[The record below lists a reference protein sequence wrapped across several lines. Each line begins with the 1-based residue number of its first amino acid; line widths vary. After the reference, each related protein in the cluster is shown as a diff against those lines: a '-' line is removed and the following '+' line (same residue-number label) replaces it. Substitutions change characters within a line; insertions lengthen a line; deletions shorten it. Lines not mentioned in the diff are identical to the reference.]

1 MRPIVP
7 TNTLIAIVVALLL
20 GVGIGLPIGWF
31 TVSFNFSETAQTH
44 LVQVVADSFILSPN
58 ADKAKGRLTA
68 FLGSDDK
75 VKNAVL
81 IAISKTSGADQA
93 RIKQMATVLNLP
105 TTGEPTGTSD
115 GFSSLLLPL
124 CVSGLVILVLGGGG
138 AYFIMKR
145 GASSKPKPQ
154 PTAVGRAPAVSS
166 GSGASTVVSQPTGGP
181 IAEAGGEPVS
191 TFKTTYMLGDDLFD
205 ESFSIDDQQ
214 GNFLGECGVVIGETV
229 GVGDPKKVTAFE
241 VWLFDKSD
249 IRTVTKVL
257 MSEHAFRDD
266 GSKNKLAAKGDPI
279 LAKSGE
285 MLEMETAALKVQAR
299 VVDMQYGSGALPPNS
314 FFQQI
319 TLEISAWKKPESA
332 AASVAA

>member
-1 MRPIVP
+1 MRPIVS
-7 TNTLIAIVVALLL
+7 TNTLITVAVALLI

-31 TVSFNFSETAQTH
+31 TVSFNFSEAAQTH

-58 ADKAKGRLTA
+58 ADKAKARLTA
-68 FLGSDDK
+68 FLGNDDQ

-81 IAISKTSGADQA
+81 IAISKSSGADQA
-93 RIKQMATVLNLP
+93 RIKQMATILNIP
-105 TTGEPTGTSD
+105 TTGEATPPSD
-115 GFSSLLLPL
+115 TTLWLAL
-124 CVSGLVILVLGGGG
+124 CGGGLVILVLGGGG

-145 GASSKPKPQ
+145 GESSKPKSQ
-154 PTAVGRAPAVSS
+154 PMAVGRAPAVSS
-166 GSGASTVVSQPTGGP
+166 GSGASSVVSQPTGGP
-181 IAEAGGEPVS
+181 IAEAGAEPVS

-214 GNFLGECGVVIGETV
+214 GSFLGECGVVIGETV

-266 GSKNKLAAKGDPI
+266 GSKNKLAAKGDPV

-299 VVDMQYGSGALPPNS
+299 VVDMQYGSGALPANS

-319 TLEISAWKKPESA
+319 TLEISAWKKPEAAVSA
-332 AASVAA
+332 PAT

>member
-1 MRPIVP
+1 
-7 TNTLIAIVVALLL
+7 
-20 GVGIGLPIGWF
+20 
-31 TVSFNFSETAQTH
+31 VSFNFSEAAQTH

-58 ADKAKGRLTA
+58 ADKAKARLNA

-93 RIKQMATVLNLP
+93 RIKQMATVLNIP
-105 TTGEPTGTSD
+105 TTGEPTASSD
-115 GFSSLLLPL
+115 GLSSLFVPL
-124 CVSGLVILVLGGGG
+124 CIGGLVVLVLGGGG
-138 AYFIMKR
+138 AYFILNR
-145 GASSKPKPQ
+145 GAAAKPKPQ

-181 IAEAGGEPVS
+181 IVEAGGEPVS

-266 GSKNKLAAKGDPI
+266 GSKSKLAAKGDPV

-332 AASVAA
+332 AAA

>member
-7 TNTLIAIVVALLL
+7 TNTLIAIVVALLI
-20 GVGIGLPIGWF
+20 GIGIGLPIGWF
-31 TVSFNFSETAQTH
+31 TVSFSFNETAQTN

-58 ADKAKGRLTA
+58 ADKAKSRLNA
-68 FLGSDDK
+68 FLGDDDK

-81 IAISKTSGADQA
+81 IAINKTGGAEQA
-93 RIKQMATVLNLP
+93 RIKQMATVLNFP
-105 TTGEPTGTSD
+105 TTGEPTPASG
-115 GFSSLLLPL
+115 GLSSLLLPL
-124 CVSGLVILVLGGGG
+124 CIGGLVVLVLGGGG
-138 AYFIMKR
+138 AYFIMNR

-166 GSGASTVVSQPTGGP
+166 GSGASSVVSQPTGGP
-181 IAEAGGEPVS
+181 IAEAGEEPVS

-279 LAKSGE
+279 LAKSGD

-319 TLEISAWKKPESA
+319 TLEISAWKKPEA
-332 AASVAA
+332 AVTTVS

>member
-1 MRPIVP
+1 MRPIVS
-7 TNTLIAIVVALLL
+7 TNTLITVAVALLI

-31 TVSFNFSETAQTH
+31 TVSFNFSEAAQTH
-44 LVQVVADSFILSPN
+44 LVQAVADSFILSPN
-58 ADKAKGRLTA
+58 ADKAKARLAA
-68 FLGSDDK
+68 FLGNDDK
-75 VKNAVL
+75 VKS
-81 IAISKTSGADQA
+81 AISTAICNTSGTDQA
-93 RIKQMATVLNLP
+93 RIKQMATVLNFP
-105 TTGEPTGTSD
+105 TACEPSKKDDNT
-115 GFSSLLLPL
+115 LWIAL
-124 CVSGLVILVLGGGG
+124 CAGGLVVLAVGGGG

-145 GASSKPKPQ
+145 GETSKPKSQ

-166 GSGASTVVSQPTGGP
+166 ASGASSVMSQPSGGA
-181 IAEAGGEPVS
+181 IIEAGAEPVS

-214 GNFLGECGVVIGETV
+214 GSFLGECGVVIGETV

-266 GSKNKLAAKGDPI
+266 GSKSKLAAKGDPV

-332 AASVAA
+332 ASAPAT

>member
-7 TNTLIAIVVALLL
+7 TNTLIAIVVALVI
-20 GVGIGLPIGWF
+20 GVGIGLPLGWF

-58 ADKAKGRLTA
+58 ADKANARLTA
-68 FLGSDDK
+68 FLGSGDK
-75 VKNAVL
+75 VK
-81 IAISKTSGADQA
+81 IGISTAICKTSGTDQA
-93 RIKQMATVLNLP
+93 RIKQMAAILNIP
-105 TTGEPTGTSD
+105 TTCEPTPPPDNT
-115 GFSSLLLPL
+115 LWLAL
-124 CVSGLVILVLGGGG
+124 CGGGLVILVLGGGG

-145 GASSKPKPQ
+145 GAASSKPKPQ

-181 IAEAGGEPVS
+181 IAEAGEEPVS

-257 MSEHAFRDD
+257 MSEHAFRDE
-266 GSKNKLAAKGDPI
+266 GSKNKLASKGDPV
-279 LAKSGE
+279 LGKSGE

-332 AASVAA
+332 AAPTA

>member
-7 TNTLIAIVVALLL
+7 TSTLITVVVALLI
-20 GVGIGLPIGWF
+20 GAGIGLPIGWF
-31 TVSFNFSETAQTH
+31 TVSFNFGETAQTH

-58 ADKAKGRLTA
+58 ADKAKSRLTA
-68 FLGSDDK
+68 FLGNDDK
-75 VKNAVL
+75 VKS
-81 IAISKTSGADQA
+81 AISTAICKTGGADQA
-93 RIKQMATVLNLP
+93 RIKQMATVLGFP
-105 TTGEPTGTSD
+105 TTCEPTPPPDNT
-115 GFSSLLLPL
+115 LWLAL
-124 CVSGLVILVLGGGG
+124 CTGGLVVLVLVGGG

-145 GASSKPKPQ
+145 GASSSKPK

-181 IAEAGGEPVS
+181 IAEAGAEPVS

-257 MSEHAFRDD
+257 MSEHAFRDE
-266 GSKNKLAAKGDPI
+266 GSKNKLAAKGDPV

-314 FFQQI
+314 FFHQI
-319 TLEISAWKKPESA
+319 TLEISAWKKPEA
-332 AASVAA
+332 AVSTPAT

>member
-7 TNTLIAIVVALLL
+7 TNTLIAIGVALLI

-31 TVSFNFSETAQTH
+31 TVSFNFSETAQTN

-58 ADKAKGRLTA
+58 ADKAKARLTA

-75 VKNAVL
+75 VKSG
-81 IAISKTSGADQA
+81 ISTAICNTSGADQG
-93 RIKQMATVLNLP
+93 RIKQMATVLNIP
-105 TTGEPTGTSD
+105 TTCEPSKPPDNTMW
-115 GFSSLLLPL
+115 LAL
-124 CVSGLVILVLGGGG
+124 CGGGLVILLLGGGG

-145 GASSKPKPQ
+145 GESSKPKSQ

-166 GSGASTVVSQPTGGP
+166 ASGASSVMSQPSGGA
-181 IAEAGGEPVS
+181 IIEAGAEPVS

-257 MSEHAFRDD
+257 MSDHAFRDD
-266 GSKNKLAAKGDPI
+266 GSKNKLAAKGDPV

-319 TLEISAWKKPESA
+319 TLEISAWKKPEA
-332 AASVAA
+332 AVTAPAT

>member
-7 TNTLIAIVVALLL
+7 TNTLIAIVVALLI
-20 GVGIGLPIGWF
+20 GVGIGLPLGWF
-31 TVSFNFSETAQTH
+31 TVSFNFSEAAQTH

-58 ADKAKGRLTA
+58 ADNAKARLTA
-68 FLGSDDK
+68 FLGGDDK
-75 VKNAVL
+75 VKS
-81 IAISKTSGADQA
+81 AISTAICKTSGADQA
-93 RIKQMATVLNLP
+93 RIKQMATVLNIP
-105 TTGEPTGTSD
+105 TTCEPTKKTD
-115 GFSSLLLPL
+115 YTLWLAL
-124 CVSGLVILVLGGGG
+124 CAGGLVVLVLGGGG
-138 AYFIMKR
+138 AYFIMNR
-145 GASSKPKPQ
+145 GASSKPKPL
-154 PTAVGRAPAVSS
+154 PVGRAPAVSS
-166 GSGASTVVSQPTGGP
+166 ASGASSVISQPSGGA
-181 IAEAGGEPVS
+181 IIEAGAEPVS

-214 GNFLGECGVVIGETV
+214 GSFLGECGVVIGETV

-257 MSEHAFRDD
+257 MSEHAFRDE
-266 GSKNKLAAKGDPI
+266 GSKNKLAAKGDPV

-332 AASVAA
+332 ATPAAA